1 MSAVIEHGAR
11 ESSGSRSI
19 ALGAGDGSR
28 TIVFGDGGAPVPL
41 ARFLRQARALAAR
54 LPEATHAINLCEDR
68 YRFLLAF
75 CAAAV
80 RGRAHEM
87 LDLALDG
94 RVDGWRVDL
103 DRLPETARFVAGV
116 IRDQYP
122 DLKVPFHA
130 RWRHFVFG
138 GRDLW
143 AEMAAAIEDSD
154 ARARSAF
161 DRWLHR
167 TLSEPAGAPGV

>member
-1 MSAVIEHGAR
+1 M
-11 ESSGSRSI
+11 
-19 ALGAGDGSR
+19 
-28 TIVFGDGGAPVPL
+28 
-41 ARFLRQARALAAR
+41 
-54 LPEATHAINLCEDR
+54 
-68 YRFLLAF
+68 
-75 CAAAV
+75 

-103 DRLPETARFVAGV
+103 DRLPETARFVAAV

-138 GRDLW
+138 GQDLW
-143 AEMAAAIEDSD
+143 AALLEDWAFAD
-154 ARARSAF
+154 A
-161 DRWLHR
+161 D
-167 TLSEPAGAPGV
+167 GAQGGDL

>member
-1 MSAVIEHGAR
+1 MA
-11 ESSGSRSI
+11 SS
-19 ALGAGDGSR
+19 DEE
-28 TIVFGDGGAPVPL
+28 
-41 ARFLRQARALAAR
+41 AAR
-54 LPEATHAINLCEDR
+54 G
-68 YRFLLAF
+68 LLS
-75 CAAAV
+75 AAAV

-94 RVDGWRVDL
+94 KVDGWRVDL
-103 DRLPETARFVAGV
+103 DRLPETARFVAEV

-143 AEMAAAIEDSD
+143 AEMGSGIADPD
-154 ARARSAF
+154 ARARAVTSVFRPKTMSASVRSPSISTRDSSSPLTKRRSQLQKASNPSSIF
-161 DRWLHR
+161 GPGPHSLVMD
-167 TLSEPAGAPGV
+167 SPA